1 MSDGDLYLWY
11 GRVIKQKQVD
21 KELKKIGT
29 WRDKVSPIELA
40 IIALLIA
47 GLVGTAIYCK
57 LNKANK
63 PKGSIEKVMHDFT
76 QYKTR

>member
-47 GLVGTAIYCK
+47 GLVGTGMYCK
-57 LNKANK
+57 VNKANK
-63 PKGSIEKVMHDFT
+63 QNGSIEKVMHDFT